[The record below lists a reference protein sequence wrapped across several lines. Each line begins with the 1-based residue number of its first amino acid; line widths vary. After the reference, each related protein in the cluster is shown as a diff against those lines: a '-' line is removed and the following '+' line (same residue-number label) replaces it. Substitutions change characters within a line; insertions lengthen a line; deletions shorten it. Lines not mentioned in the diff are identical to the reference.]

1 MFAKK
6 LQLESFFQQ
15 TEGVI
20 LILISLDTFTIG
32 LVGYQASLIQLGLD
46 QLFEA
51 PTEYLSFVGI

>member
-32 LVGYQASLIQLGLD
+32 LVGYQANLVQLGLD

-51 PTEYLSFVGI
+51 QTEYLSFVGI